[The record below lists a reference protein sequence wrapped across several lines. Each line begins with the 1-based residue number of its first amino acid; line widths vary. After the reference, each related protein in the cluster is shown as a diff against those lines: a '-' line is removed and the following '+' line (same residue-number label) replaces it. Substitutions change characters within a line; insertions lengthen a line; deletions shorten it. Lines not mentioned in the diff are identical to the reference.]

1 MDLIQDVINDNK
13 EREKVHASKPGLS
26 EQAED
31 EDEDETEQKPKGD
44 DENTVSKSVY
54 DDNSGISYRMP
65 FHSVQ

>member
-13 EREKVHASKPGLS
+13 EREKLNASKPGLG
-26 EQAED
+26 EPA
-31 EDEDETEQKPKGD
+31 EDETEQKPKGD